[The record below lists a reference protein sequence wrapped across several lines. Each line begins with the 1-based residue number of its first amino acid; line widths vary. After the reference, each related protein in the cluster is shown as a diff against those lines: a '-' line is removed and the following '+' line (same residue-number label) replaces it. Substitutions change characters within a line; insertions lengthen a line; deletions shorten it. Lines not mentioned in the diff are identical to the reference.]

1 LSLSQISYGWQTGQ
15 PMKQGSDARRANQSS
30 FCINGAETFFQH
42 ATSIMLLEPRQLFD
56 QRLHN
61 ICWSMSSTECGEIPS
76 CPNPG
81 ISGEDTL
88 STCISST

>member
-1 LSLSQISYGWQTGQ
+1 MAVAFAATCAWLHSSARPGGDVLSTC
-15 PMKQGSDARRANQSS
+15 GSD
-30 FCINGAETFFQH
+30 H
-42 ATSIMLLEPRQLFD
+42 ASRPRQLFG

-61 ICWSMSSTECGEIPS
+61 IWWSISSTECGEIPS